1 MNSITKLCSIYGIGN
16 HTPITKNARALA
28 KRIKWNPMVHD
39 DGLIER
45 TIASF
50 PQKTPHIP
58 DLKNFTLETPSPMSL
73 TGGLQ
78 LWKSAEEPIISTT
91 YSTLPKDIRGFGIG
105 RKMYGK
111 AIRDAYMDYKNKGGH
126 QYVTSDT
133 WGVTS
138 PSAEKVWKSLLK
150 RGYPVEENSSGVT
163 GWQWPELDSSA
174 KFKIDLNKMHNF
186 YKDVMPKTQTFTT
199 A

>member
-28 KRIKWNPMVHD
+28 KRIKWNPIVHD

-58 DLKNFTLETPSPMSL
+58 DLKHFTLETPSPMSL

-78 LWKSAEEPIISTT
+78 LWKSAEEPVISIIH
-91 YSTLPKDIRGFGIG
+91 STLPKQLQGFSIG

-126 QYVTSDT
+126 QYFAADVDRDTSL
-133 WGVTS
+133 
-138 PSAEKVWKSLLK
+138 SAERVWKSLLK
-150 RGYPVEENSSGVT
+150 RGYPVEESGVA
-163 GWQWPELDSSA
+163 GWPGVSSSA
-174 KFKIDLNKMHNF
+174 KFKINLDKMHNF
-186 YKDVMPKTQTFTT
+186 YKDVMPKTQIIN
-199 A
+199 AV